1 MDTGE
6 IAYLPVKQVQGYDV
20 ILELQNGQKI
30 ILPEDERVTEAE
42 VGDECLVIIAYD
54 KRKDEYYASEK
65 IDQHLVDVVLNKEL
79 EKGQEVEII
88 IYAETPLGAK
98 AAINGKYRG
107 MLYANETFRKIEFG
121 EKTKAYVKEI
131 REDGKIDLIL
141 QLQTYK
147 QVPDTTEKI
156 LNELR
161 MAGGFLHF
169 NDKSS
174 PEAIHAKFGISKK
187 VFKQTIGA
195 LYKQRKITISEEGIK
210 LN

>member
-1 MDTGE
+1 MNTGE
-6 IAYLPVKQVQGYDV
+6 IAYLKAIKFQGYDAV
-20 ILELQNGQKI
+20 LGFKDGREI
-30 ILPEDERVTEAE
+30 IIPKDEQIQEYE
-42 VGDECLVIIAYD
+42 IGDEYIVIICYD
-54 KRKDEYYASEK
+54 KKNDEYYASEK
-65 IDQHLVDVVLNKEL
+65 IDQHLVDVVLNDEL
-79 EKGQEVEII
+79 KKGQEVEIVL
-88 IYAETPLGAK
+88 YEETPLGAK
-98 AAINGKYRG
+98 ASINGKYRG
-107 MLYANETFRKIEFG
+107 MLYANETFRRIEFG

-147 QVPDTTEKI
+147 QVPNTAEKV
-156 LNELR
+156 LNELK

-174 PEAIHAKFGISKK
+174 PESIHAKFGISKK

-195 LYKQRKITISEEGIK
+195 LYKQRKITISEEGIR